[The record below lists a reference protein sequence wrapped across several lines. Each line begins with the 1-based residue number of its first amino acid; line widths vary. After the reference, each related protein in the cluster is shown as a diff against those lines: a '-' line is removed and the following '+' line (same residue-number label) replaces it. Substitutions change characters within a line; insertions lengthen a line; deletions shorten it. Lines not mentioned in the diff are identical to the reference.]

1 MTRRASP
8 SRASTPAREL
18 SREMVDR
25 DRARAPD
32 ALSAS
37 TAPVSVENARAMG
50 DAVRAERESRHVVRD
65 ATDRRV
71 VVTRSDVDAKRAIHI
86 VDCARCVV
94 EMDASVTCA
103 KVFVER
109 CVECVVVSAGRV
121 VSEHAEIWDCEG
133 CVVTFKRGLGT
144 IQIDQCREV
153 RLEYERKGFMGAVVF
168 ATSVGVRVAFAD
180 DGDGGERRRL
190 DTEDL
195 APGDH
200 REIPQF
206 IARFVNGE
214 LLVERLIRG
223 KDEYPT
229 TERELRESLGD
240 ALARE
245 HLDTAPARA
254 ELRKDKGNAAFKEGN
269 YAQAVV
275 HYTEALELDPSHVVA
290 LCNRAQC
297 LLKLGEHEKALADAD
312 AAVDVKSDY
321 VKAHFRRGLALHALK
336 RFQEAVRAFEDTLRI
351 DPKNIQ
357 AKDSLRVAEYAAGR
371 AARES

>member
-32 ALSAS
+32 ARSAS
-37 TAPVSVENARAMG
+37 TAPMSVENARAMG

-133 CVVTFKRGLGT
+133 CVVTFKRGLG
-144 IQIDQCREV
+144 
-153 RLEYERKGFMGAVVF
+153 
-168 ATSVGVRVAFAD
+168 
-180 DGDGGERRRL
+180 
-190 DTEDL
+190 
-195 APGDH
+195 
-200 REIPQF
+200 
-206 IARFVNGE
+206 
-214 LLVERLIRG
+214 
-223 KDEYPT
+223 
-229 TERELRESLGD
+229 
-240 ALARE
+240 
-245 HLDTAPARA
+245 
-254 ELRKDKGNAAFKEGN
+254 
-269 YAQAVV
+269 
-275 HYTEALELDPSHVVA
+275 
-290 LCNRAQC
+290 C
-297 LLKLGEHEKALADAD
+297 LLYTSPSPRD
-312 AAVDVKSDY
+312 
-321 VKAHFRRGLALHALK
+321 
-336 RFQEAVRAFEDTLRI
+336 
-351 DPKNIQ
+351 
-357 AKDSLRVAEYAAGR
+357 
-371 AARES
+371 

>member
-1 MTRRASP
+1 M
-8 SRASTPAREL
+8 
-18 SREMVDR
+18 
-25 DRARAPD
+25 
-32 ALSAS
+32 
-37 TAPVSVENARAMG
+37 
-50 DAVRAERESRHVVRD
+50 
-65 ATDRRV
+65 
-71 VVTRSDVDAKRAIHI
+71 
-86 VDCARCVV
+86 
-94 EMDASVTCA
+94 
-103 KVFVER
+103 
-109 CVECVVVSAGRV
+109 
-121 VSEHAEIWDCEG
+121 
-133 CVVTFKRGLGT
+133 TFKRGLGT

-168 ATSVGVRVAFAD
+168 ATCVGVRVAFAD